1 MVRQSFARPSV
12 KRARERNR
20 NLLGTP
26 IPLPAA
32 IDAIERGI
40 TTRARHV
47 WAPGNVRPLIWLR
60 SVVQPLADRQARRA
74 GIEQTIREV
83 EQEESTLTTA
93 QPTG

>member
-1 MVRQSFARPSV
+1 
-12 KRARERNR
+12 
-20 NLLGTP
+20 
-26 IPLPAA
+26 
-32 IDAIERGI
+32 
-40 TTRARHV
+40 V